1 MTKYILALVLLAGG
15 SAGAQERLTLQDAIS
30 RTLQHNY
37 DIAIAAT
44 AQQQA
49 AANNTYGNAGFLP
62 NINAGVSG
70 SQSRQNVQSDLA
82 NGSQQNNPNA
92 INTNINPNITVN
104 WTIYD
109 GGRMF
114 LVKKQLT
121 QLEVLSSLQQRVQ
134 MQAAVSR
141 IIQMYATVVLQQK
154 QLIAVDTALH
164 LATVRMRLA
173 ELKYRTGAGA
183 KVDYLQARVDYNAR
197 QADSLT
203 YLSSFAQACDSM
215 SVLMGENEDKL
226 YVVDD
231 SLMLNTHL
239 QPLDKERLRD
249 VNLSLAAFRRSADIA
264 HINEDIARSFRLPT
278 VALNGGYVYN
288 RSTSATGFALFSQ
301 SYGANGSVNL
311 SVPVFQGGNLRR
323 QSKVASLQAIR
334 EELIYNRQYTVVGR
348 QYRTSW
354 RNYSLA
360 VAAYNL
366 ANENLQYAKENL
378 DVQLAR
384 FRVGVGTTLESR
396 EAENAYVQALIRLY
410 TAQFNVKTNE
420 TLVLELENRLVD
432 ELE

>member
-1 MTKYILALVLLAGG
+1 MTKYLLAQVLLV
-15 SAGAQERLTLQDAIS
+15 SSSSFAQERLTLQDAIS

-44 AQQQA
+44 TQQQA
-49 AANNTYGNAGFLP
+49 VINNTYGNAGFLP
-62 NINAGVSG
+62 NINAGLSG

-92 INTNINPNITVN
+92 INANINPNITVN

-114 LVKKQLT
+114 LIKKQLT
-121 QLEVLSSLQQRVQ
+121 QLEALSSIQQKAQLQT
-134 MQAAVSR
+134 AVSR
-141 IIQMYATVVLQQK
+141 IIQMYANVVLQQK

-164 LATVRMRLA
+164 LAMVRMQLA

-203 YLSSFAQACDSM
+203 YLASFAQACDSM
-215 SVLMGENEDKL
+215 SVLMGENQDKL

-239 QPLDKERLRD
+239 QPIDKERLRD
-249 VNLSLAAFRRSADIA
+249 INLSLAALRRNADIA
-264 HINEDIARSFRLPT
+264 HINADIASRLKLPT

-288 RSTSATGFALFSQ
+288 RSTSATGFALFTQ
-301 SYGANGSVNL
+301 SYGANGNINL
-311 SVPVFQGGNLRR
+311 TVPVFQGGNIRR
-323 QSKVASLQAIR
+323 QAKVASLQAIR
-334 EELIYNRQYTVVGR
+334 EELIFDRQYTVVGR
-348 QYRTSW
+348 QYRTAW
-354 RNYSLA
+354 RNYTLA
-360 VAAYNL
+360 VAGYNL

-396 EAENAYVQALIRLY
+396 EAENAYVQALIRLFN
-410 TAQFNVKTNE
+410 AQFNVKTNE
-420 TLVLELENRLVD
+420 TLVLELENRLVYD
-432 ELE
+432 QL